1 LADNIDY
8 TGSGE
13 NNFVDGLENTGPG
26 PTSSNMLLIKNYG
39 QPNYSRPNSRS
50 EHRRTASLVTSNQ
63 KFLSPSPMSRSPSLR
78 NKISYVTTEEIAAE
92 CTPIFRKRSPL
103 LAKST
108 KLKNTSKNGKIGDT
122 TSEKWQ
128 KIRKKLKFIKSN
140 NTTSDVAAA
149 KPDMDTTGNEDND
162 DVGDNLRYTKNIP
175 SNPWSYSGTIA
186 PSRIIS

>member
-1 LADNIDY
+1 MADNIDY
-8 TGSGE
+8 TGTNVSSE

-26 PTSSNMLLIKNYG
+26 SSNMLLIKNYG

-78 NKISYVTTEEIAAE
+78 NKISYVTTEEIALE

-108 KLKNTSKNGKIGDT
+108 SIQAILEKWGARRAKNGK
-122 TSEKWQ
+122 
-128 KIRKKLKFIKSN
+128 KS
-140 NTTSDVAAA
+140 
-149 KPDMDTTGNEDND
+149 G
-162 DVGDNLRYTKNIP
+162 KN
-175 SNPWSYSGTIA
+175 
-186 PSRIIS
+186 